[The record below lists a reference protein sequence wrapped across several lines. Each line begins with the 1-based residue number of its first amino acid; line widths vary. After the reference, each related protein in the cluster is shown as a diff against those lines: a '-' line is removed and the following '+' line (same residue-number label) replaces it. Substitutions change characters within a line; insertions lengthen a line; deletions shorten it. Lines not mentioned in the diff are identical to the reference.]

1 MYFNST
7 ALQKKLSKE
16 ITKLKE
22 CNSRIF
28 LVGMMGSGK
37 STIGKLLSQIS
48 GKKFIEMDEVIE
60 AESEISI
67 KEMFALYGEAF
78 FREKERDLLNSIC
91 QNSENSNSIIS
102 CGGGIFTNEENIS
115 KIASSGISIFL
126 NANSRILEERLKND
140 SKRPLINAPQSVTKL
155 LSARI
160 PFYTQANIMVDL
172 QSHNLEENTSKT
184 LDEIYKYLP

>member
-7 ALQKKLSKE
+7 ALQRKYSKE

-22 CNSRIF
+22 CDSRIF

-48 GKKFIEMDEVIE
+48 GKKFIEMDEMIE
-60 AESEISI
+60 VESAISI

-91 QNSENSNSIIS
+91 RNSENSNSIIS
-102 CGGGIFTNEENIS
+102 CGGGVFTNEENIS

>member
-7 ALQKKLSKE
+7 ALQRKFSNE
-16 ITKLKE
+16 ITKLKAY
-22 CNSRIF
+22 NSRIF

-48 GKKFIEMDEVIE
+48 GKKFIEMDETIE
-60 AESEISI
+60 SESEISI
-67 KEMFALYGEAF
+67 KEMFAIHGEAF
-78 FREKERDLLNSIC
+78 FREKEKDLLNAIC
-91 QNSENSNSIIS
+91 QNEENTNAIIS
-102 CGGGIFTNEENIS
+102 CGGGVFTNEENIAT
-115 KIASSGISIFL
+115 IASSGISIFL

-140 SKRPLINAPQSVTKL
+140 SKRPLINAPQSIAKL
-155 LSARI
+155 LSQRI

-172 QSHNLEENTSKT
+172 QSHNLEESTSKT

>member
-48 GKKFIEMDEVIE
+48 GKKFIEMDEMIE
-60 AESEISI
+60 AESAISI

-78 FREKERDLLNSIC
+78 FREKEGALLSSIC
-91 QNSENSNSIIS
+91 RNSENSNSIIS
-102 CGGGIFTNEENIS
+102 CGGGVFTNEENIS